1 MFSWRNLNKFDD
13 VKVVVE
19 VALEGDEFLLNFLIT
34 LNISL
39 SVEEI
44 EMDAHPIIFLINK
57 CIASRRMKTIHKHP
71 IRNCSNHYKPANLND
86 KLEMSLKNNV
96 KLFFHRRR
104 CFVKF
109 MIINIIP
116 AT

>member
-13 VKVVVE
+13 VKVVAE

-44 EMDAHPIIFLINK
+44 VIDAHPIIFLIN
-57 CIASRRMKTIHKHP
+57 INAMQSASIQ
-71 IRNCSNHYKPANLND
+71 
-86 KLEMSLKNNV
+86 
-96 KLFFHRRR
+96 
-104 CFVKF
+104 
-109 MIINIIP
+109 
-116 AT
+116 